1 MKTEIDLKKGNHE
14 AADTA
19 SWFLLFCIYAQSDG
33 LVRQWSAAGMARKYE
48 TNSI

>member
-1 MKTEIDLKKGNHE
+1 MKTKIDLKKGNHE

-19 SWFLLFCIYAQSDG
+19 SWFLFCVYAQSDG

-48 TNSI
+48 INSI